1 MSKDKNYIVVLGG
14 MIIIIGII
22 VFACVKYFIFGVTNM
37 NSAVLDFLLFTIPS
51 ILGTSL
57 IIVSILNLNEK
68 RELKQVIKL
77 NTELSTK
84 FVTKLDHIETM
95 ILEIRQNEI
104 DQEEEALKK
113 EKEHIQVHKKMDSEF
128 EKYKTKLDDHIEN
141 HS

>member
-1 MSKDKNYIVVLGG
+1 MSKDKNYIVVLIG

-22 VFACVKYFIFGVTNM
+22 IFACVKYFIFGVTNM

-57 IIVSILNLNEK
+57 IIVSVLNLNEK
-68 RELKQVIKL
+68 KELKQVIKL

-84 FVTKLDHIETM
+84 FVTKLDNIETM

-104 DQEEEALKK
+104 DREEDALKK
-113 EKEHIQVHKKMDSEF
+113 EKEHLEVHKEIDSTIESL
-128 EKYKTKLDDHIEN
+128 KTKIDNHIEN
-141 HS
+141 HK